1 MTQCTYVKHTPLL
14 IDANMHDCI
23 VHREIWTLLHSL
35 RMPQAWCNFAS
46 ADKETEVQ
54 QLLQIAVSQIKKLA
68 CWLQL
73 LSRYSYL
80 SVLLRTF
87 TLPWGNEAGMSHIG
101 HLEPKSLWKS
111 RFSEHSITNLT
122 SNLFR
127 TFASNHTFLSIPIRL
142 ALYFSLVKIFV
153 TFYSQGEQQVVWC

>member
-1 MTQCTYVKHTPLL
+1 MLTCMIALCTDKFGHCCIHSGCSRHDAILHLL
-14 IDANMHDCI
+14 TRKQNCSNCC
-23 VHREIWTLLHSL
+23 R
-35 RMPQAWCNFAS
+35 
-46 ADKETEVQ
+46 
-54 QLLQIAVSQIKKLA
+54 LQSPKLKKLA

-73 LSRYSYL
+73 LSKYSYL

-111 RFSEHSITNLT
+111 RFSEHSITHLT

-153 TFYSQGEQQVVWC
+153 TFYSQGEQQVVLVLRTYSPSGT